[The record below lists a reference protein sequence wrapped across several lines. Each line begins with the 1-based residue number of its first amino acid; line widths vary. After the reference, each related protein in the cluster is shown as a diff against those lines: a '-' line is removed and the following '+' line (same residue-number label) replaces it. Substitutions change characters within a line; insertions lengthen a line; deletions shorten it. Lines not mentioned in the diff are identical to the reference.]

1 MGVYERRLMIMEML
15 SATKR
20 ITYRRLAQELGV
32 SVETIRTDVIAL
44 MCIYPIEVV
53 RGCNGGVELA
63 EGYPYRH
70 KSLDEDELALL
81 MNLRTQLTGENLKT
95 MDRIILQFAAH

>member
-1 MGVYERRLMIMEML
+1 MGVYERRMMIMEML

-32 SVETIRTDVIAL
+32 SVETIRTDIIAL

-53 RGCNGGVELA
+53 RGRNGGVELA

-70 KSLDEDELALL
+70 KPLDEEEL
-81 MNLRTQLTGENLKT
+81 RYSW
-95 MDRIILQFAAH
+95 I